1 MKTMTRTKV
10 YLPIAA
16 IFLTAALANPAAA
29 QTSQNVHG
37 TVQSV
42 QGSQLTLKADDGH
55 VLTVDMSAVGQ
66 NIQQALTP
74 GMGVTITGSTGAS
87 ANQMTAQYIQQDS
100 SDPSRGGG
108 VVGQPAAGPTQ
119 PSGDWQKVHGT
130 VQSVSG
136 TTLMMK
142 ADDGREL
149 TVDMSAVGQNIQQ
162 ALQQGMG
169 VTLAGF
175 AGAAA
180 NQFTAQFIQ
189 QDSSAGAPAAS
200 PTTK

>member
-1 MKTMTRTKV
+1 MRKLFGLILV
-10 YLPIAA
+10 LAA
-16 IFLTAALANPAAA
+16 CVALAGAAAA

-42 QGSQLTLKADDGH
+42 QGSQLTLKADDGR

-66 NIQQALTP
+66 NIQQALAP

-87 ANQMTAQYIQQDS
+87 ADQMTAQYIQQDS
-100 SDPSRGGG
+100 SDPSRGGA
-108 VVGQPAAGPTQ
+108 VVGQPAAGVTQ

-136 TTLMMK
+136 TTLTLK
-142 ADDGREL
+142 ADDGRVL

-162 ALQQGMG
+162 AMTQGMG
-169 VTLAGF
+169 VTLAGSP
-175 AGAAA
+175 GASAD
-180 NQFTAQFIQ
+180 QFTAQYIQ
-189 QDSSAGAPAAS
+189 QDSSAKQPSAS

>member
-1 MKTMTRTKV
+1 MRKIFGLIFV
-10 YLPIAA
+10 LAA
-16 IFLTAALANPAAA
+16 CVALAGAAAA
-29 QTSQNVHG
+29 QTAQNVHG

-42 QGSQLTLKADDGH
+42 QGSQLTVKADDGR

-100 SDPSRGGG
+100 SDPSRGGA

-136 TTLMMK
+136 TTLTLK
-142 ADDGREL
+142 ADDGRVL

-162 ALQQGMG
+162 AMTQGMG
-169 VTLAGF
+169 VTLAGSP
-175 AGAAA
+175 GASAD
-180 NQFTAQFIQ
+180 QFTAQYIQ
-189 QDSSAGAPAAS
+189 QDSSANQPSAS
-200 PTTK
+200 PTPK

>member
-1 MKTMTRTKV
+1 MQKILV
-10 YLPIAA
+10 AIVAIA
-16 IFLTAALANPAAA
+16 LGLALAGPAAA
-29 QTSQNVHG
+29 QSQNVHG
-37 TVQSV
+37 QVQSV
-42 QGSQLTLKADDGH
+42 QGTQLTFRSDDGR
-55 VLTVDMSAVGQ
+55 VLTVDMTAVGQ
-66 NIQQALTP
+66 EIQQALAP
-74 GMGVTITGSTGAS
+74 GMGVTITGSAGAS
-87 ANQMTAQYIQQDS
+87 PTQMTAQYIQQDS
-100 SDPSRGGG
+100 SDPSRGGTI
-108 VVGQPAAGPTQ
+108 VGQPTAQ
-119 PSGDWQKVHGT
+119 PSADWQKVHGT

-149 TVDMSAVGQNIQQ
+149 TVDMSAVGENIQQ

>member
-1 MKTMTRTKV
+1 MRKIFGV
-10 YLPIAA
+10 IFVAA
-16 IFLTAALANPAAA
+16 ACVALAGAAAA

-42 QGSQLTLKADDGH
+42 QGSQLTVKADDGRM
-55 VLTVDMSAVGQ
+55 LTIDMSAVGQ
-66 NIQQALTP
+66 NVQQALTP

-87 ANQMTAQYIQQDS
+87 ANQVTAQYIQQDS
-100 SDPSRGGG
+100 SDPSRGGA
-108 VVGQPAAGPTQ
+108 VVGQPAAGATQ

-136 TTLMMK
+136 TTLTLK
-142 ADDGREL
+142 ADDGRLL

-162 ALQQGMG
+162 AMTQGVG
-169 VTLAGF
+169 VTLAGSP
-175 AGAAA
+175 GASAD
-180 NQFTAQFIQ
+180 QFTAQYIQ
-189 QDSSAGAPAAS
+189 QDSSANQPAAS